1 MFTGIITHVGKV
13 ESIKQYH
20 YTFSAD
26 ASFFQKLNQGTS
38 VSVNGICLTVEAD
51 PQAHSFSVEA
61 MPETIKKTMIGGLNI
76 SQFVNLELPMSADT
90 LFAGHIVQ
98 GHIDGTGRITAITSE
113 GNSHIV
119 TIGVKSKLARYVIN
133 KGSIAV
139 NGISLTIIEA
149 RPSAFTIGIIP
160 YTWMHTMLQYA
171 KVGDG
176 VNIEI
181 DVLAK
186 YVEKLFLQQKGAMK

>member
-13 ESIKQYH
+13 ESIKQSH

-26 ASFFQKLNQGTS
+26 ASFFQKLGQGTS
-38 VSVNGICLTVEAD
+38 VSVNGICLTVDAD
-51 PQAHSFSVEA
+51 TQANSFSIEV

-76 SQFVNLELPMSADT
+76 GQYVNLELPMSADA

-98 GHIDGTGRITAITSE
+98 GHIDGTGRITAITPE

-119 TIGVKSKLARYVIN
+119 TIGIKPKLACYVIN

-139 NGISLTIIEA
+139 NGISLTIISA
-149 RPSAFTIGIIP
+149 RNSSFTVGIIP
-160 YTWMHTMLQYA
+160 YTFSHTMLHAA
-171 KVGDG
+171 KVGDL
-176 VNIEI
+176 VNIEV
-181 DVLAK
+181 DMVGKYLFKFFTQAK
-186 YVEKLFLQQKGAMK
+186 KKE